1 MIPAAVSTVVDAA
14 GLALVRVAAATPSPA
29 PDFNEDTVTPGLF
42 GFITMLVIAVAA
54 VLLALDMVRRVRR
67 TTYREQVAERLDAE
81 ERERDAAAARERPEG
96 PSADR

>member
-1 MIPAAVSTVVDAA
+1 MIPAVLDSAA
-14 GLALVRVAAATPSPA
+14 LALSRIAAATPSPA

-81 ERERDAAAARERPEG
+81 ERERAAEAERSERG
-96 PSADR
+96 PAEDRSER

>member
-1 MIPAAVSTVVDAA
+1 MIPAVLDSAA
-14 GLALVRVAAATPSPA
+14 LALSRIVTATPSPA

-81 ERERDAAAARERPEG
+81 ERERAAEAERSERG
-96 PSADR
+96 PADDRSER

>member
-1 MIPAAVSTVVDAA
+1 VIPAVLDSAT
-14 GLALVRVAAATPSPA
+14 LVLSRVAAATPSPA

-81 ERERDAAAARERPEG
+81 ERERAAEAEHPDRGPDDRPE
-96 PSADR
+96 R